1 MNSNEVSEEEQNIN
15 ESVIKALNHKIR
27 RALLLELYKHGWG
40 GYSEL
45 SKSLNIK
52 AGSFY
57 HHMRLL
63 EESGLVKQLKD
74 KLYEITPQGAQASEF
89 IRGSFSP
96 LEESRFTKILQIFTP
111 ISSQITS
118 FPKAS
123 LLVLLLIHIV
133 GLFWLA
139 SDQKTSIIGFFIVQ
153 SNDPILAL
161 MNSILY
167 TSLGLIGLY
176 SYFQYMY
183 RRVVTK
189 INLASHILFPESVF
203 VGFFALLSL
212 TPSLEIYN
220 SIPLEIVI
228 IFTIVY
234 QLVSISYYVHVF
246 QKANIQLLG
255 SVLIVLLLLQYYHL
269 LILFWLL

>member
-1 MNSNEVSEEEQNIN
+1 MI
-15 ESVIKALNHKIR
+15 
-27 RALLLELYKHGWG
+27 
-40 GYSEL
+40 
-45 SKSLNIK
+45 
-52 AGSFY
+52 
-57 HHMRLL
+57 
-63 EESGLVKQLKD
+63 KQLKD

-111 ISSQITS
+111 ISSQINS

-123 LLVLLLIHIV
+123 LLFLLLIHIV

-139 SDQKTSIIGFFIVQ
+139 SDHKTSFIGFFIVQ
-153 SNDPILAL
+153 SNDPILTL
-161 MNSILY
+161 LKSIFY

-176 SYFQYMY
+176 YYFQYMY
-183 RRVVTK
+183 KRVVTK
-189 INLASHILFPESVF
+189 INLASHILFPETIF

-228 IFTIVY
+228 MFTIVH
-234 QLVSISYYVHVF
+234 QLVSISYYVHD
-246 QKANIQLLG
+246 
-255 SVLIVLLLLQYYHL
+255 
-269 LILFWLL
+269 